1 MTDKEQQTRESK
13 IVQTRSQEDLFLEAQ
28 KAVLDAAVR

>member
-1 MTDKEQQTRESK
+1 MTDKKQTRESK
-13 IVQTRSQEDLFLEAQ
+13 IVQTRSQEDLFLETQ